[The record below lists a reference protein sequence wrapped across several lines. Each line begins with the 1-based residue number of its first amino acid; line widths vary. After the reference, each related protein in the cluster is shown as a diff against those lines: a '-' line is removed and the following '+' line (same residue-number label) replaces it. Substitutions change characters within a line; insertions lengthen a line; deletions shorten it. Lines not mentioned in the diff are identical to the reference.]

1 MTSKVRAAGLMALI
15 AASFAPGCR
24 EGGPRSGG
32 APTKPPPQV
41 AFVTAD
47 LSTGVRIASV
57 QISDSGIDVSAELV
71 NTIAAAVRVST
82 WPSDA
87 EVATTK
93 TITNIPGQLPGGA
106 PRLAYA
112 QIDWLLDAGL
122 DGNAWYA
129 ISMPARPGTTPW
141 ATPSRSGSTAA
152 HAAQG
157 CRPPIRPSS
166 AQ

>member
-15 AASFAPGCR
+15 AASFAPGCG

-57 QISDSGIDVSAELV
+57 QISDSGIDVSAEIV

-82 WPSDA
+82 WPRPVVRICSSGVVPITSRMA
-87 EVATTK
+87 LSATAFTASSGWRVEK
-93 TITNIPGQLPGGA
+93 T
-106 PRLAYA
+106 
-112 QIDWLLDAGL
+112 
-122 DGNAWYA
+122 
-129 ISMPARPGTTPW
+129 
-141 ATPSRSGSTAA
+141 
-152 HAAQG
+152 
-157 CRPPIRPSS
+157 
-166 AQ
+166 